1 MTWISATDPLALF
14 AIQAGQVNT
23 PARQEAA
30 AGSSQLDTPQRAVE
44 IGEPIPI
51 VFARRRNG
59 KGGVLISPGATEAR
73 FTNNAQNAVT
83 ASYHLVLSEGL
94 IGQIPVK
101 DVFQRSCRVGS
112 HTQTYGQR
120 AGSWS
125 PGNFIVQRA
134 GYALPEC
141 PYYCGSLGSYPRLST
156 LSFTSGAIPD
166 GFDLWNRQVH
176 CFIRNGMYVDRLAD
190 GVTGP
195 SDSIADLV
203 LWMLINSSR
212 LPAELVD
219 ITALQGADA
228 FVEAQGFTCNTWITD
243 SRNIP
248 DLLADWCPYFL
259 LGETSNGGKKG
270 LRPILPVNANGT
282 LKTTTI
288 TPVYTFTG
296 SDILPDSLEI
306 NYTTLAD
313 RQPFVAQMIWRQ
325 QLEDDFG
332 IIRTADVRIDG
343 TAEAGP
349 YESHDLSEFCTS
361 ENHAVKAGAYIVAK
375 RYYTTHTIRFA
386 VKPGD
391 HSAAVSQGDIIRV
404 RLQRVATSFEPT
416 YHDYL
421 YQVERITKTLAGD
434 VSYECTHFP
443 VDALGRSLVALAVA
457 NATGSGINLPSVKTG
472 ISCDVNS
479 STNNTIPTPEFT
491 APPIP
496 DFDDSIDIDDP
507 WTNPSL
513 DNTIPTLG
521 GTSSGSDGTGIGG
534 GDEVPPSGEP
544 AGDLPITGPGSYPR
558 VGDTLTATKPAGF
571 DACTLDTV
579 WYKQKGPDGPLIQ
592 ISTNNAATLGS
603 SDSGYSVI
611 GIGRV
616 SCPGDEPID
625 FLATTRP
632 VEPALEKEY
641 PYFRWNGETV
651 SSWYSSATYK
661 GVFNPV
667 VCSTEVSPCGE
678 GLIDW
683 VANVTVSTGSQV
695 VSGVI
700 GQVGVVTLSGGSFIG
715 FDGVSGS
722 NIPPNSSFTI
732 SGTWQFSNNA
742 SSVDAEWEGLPI

>member
-1 MTWISATDPLALF
+1 
-14 AIQAGQVNT
+14 
-23 PARQEAA
+23 
-30 AGSSQLDTPQRAVE
+30 
-44 IGEPIPI
+44 
-51 VFARRRNG
+51 
-59 KGGVLISPGATEAR
+59 
-73 FTNNAQNAVT
+73 
-83 ASYHLVLSEGL
+83 
-94 IGQIPVK
+94 
-101 DVFQRSCRVGS
+101 
-112 HTQTYGQR
+112 
-120 AGSWS
+120 
-125 PGNFIVQRA
+125 
-134 GYALPEC
+134 
-141 PYYCGSLGSYPRLST
+141 
-156 LSFTSGAIPD
+156 
-166 GFDLWNRQVH
+166 
-176 CFIRNGMYVDRLAD
+176 
-190 GVTGP
+190 
-195 SDSIADLV
+195 
-203 LWMLINSSR
+203 
-212 LPAELVD
+212 
-219 ITALQGADA
+219 
-228 FVEAQGFTCNTWITD
+228 
-243 SRNIP
+243 
-248 DLLADWCPYFL
+248 
-259 LGETSNGGKKG
+259 
-270 LRPILPVNANGT
+270 
-282 LKTTTI
+282 
-288 TPVYTFTG
+288 
-296 SDILPDSLEI
+296 
-306 NYTTLAD
+306 
-313 RQPFVAQMIWRQ
+313 MIWRQ

-375 RYYTTHTIRFA
+375 RYYTTHTIRFVA
-386 VKPGD
+386 KPGD
-391 HSAAVSQGDIIRV
+391 HSTAVSQGDIIRV

-667 VCSTEVSPCGE
+667 DCSTEVSPCGDSFV
-678 GLIDW
+678 DW